1 MNWQVFSYIF
11 LGLSAVLLAGL
22 GVCLW
27 WLLRIKKRSITHN
40 VRQRASAEMTKG
52 EAEEPLWRQ
61 LKELTILHAVATA
74 GAEAT
79 DENMLIERAT
89 QIIGENL
96 YPDNFGLLLL
106 DESAGCLR
114 PHPSYRERD
123 VSKVHLP
130 IPLGKGVCGQVAVLG
145 KPMRVPDVL
154 REPSYL
160 KVDTVIRSEVCVPLK
175 IGERVIGVINAE
187 SAKLGAFTE
196 SDERL
201 LSTLAGQL
209 ATAIDRLRAESAVRH
224 RAGQLDILSR
234 VSREVVASLIPE
246 QVYTAIHQA
255 ATQLMST
262 ETFLIALLDEARGE
276 INPVYFVDQTGLV
289 EANLVPASR
298 GLWEQVISTGEALL
312 INEPNQLVDIPIARA
327 GDAEVTRSILAVP
340 MQLGDKVFGMLSC
353 QSYSSDAYTKDDLRS
368 LSTLA
373 NQAAIAIENARLFE
387 ETQRRLGEIIFL
399 SQIIA
404 ITATENDLTAALNR
418 VCAELAYFFQVPEVG
433 FALFNAQLSA
443 AQIIAEYHASN
454 RPISLGTQIPV
465 AGNPV
470 LTNIL
475 ENERYLAIQDVDTDP
490 LLVPIH
496 EMVEER
502 GIASLLLVPIVFGG
516 EVIGTLEIAD
526 QKRREFAPVEIAI
539 VEKVVSQVG
548 QVLERLGLFAATREQ
563 AERMAQLAVVSEG
576 LNRRLSLEEVIRG
589 IGEGAMALTH
599 AERAA
604 LYLRH
609 PDDTVSASWTKGLSP
624 EYIAQVTG
632 RVAELP
638 GGILM
643 YSQEPILL
651 SDLEALPES
660 SLLRRLG
667 LAEGFR
673 SVELWPLVYE
683 DEVVAA
689 IGCYYDQ
696 AHTSSDAEHEV
707 MLAFA
712 RQAAVAL
719 QNARLFDET
728 RRRAAHLEALNA
740 IISAVAAASDLQ
752 SLLETALDHTLRALG
767 LQMGGIWVGDERALR
782 GFSTE
787 FAETYTQFRL
797 AFPFDMPTTIAVQDW
812 EAVDDK
818 GNYFRFAPIMAQ
830 HNVRASLY
838 VPLLAKGGRIGG
850 LVVSAERPRLWL
862 AEEIALL
869 EGVGR
874 QLGGAAERIT
884 LLEKIQE
891 NARQV
896 QQIMDT
902 VPEGVFLLD
911 EERRVLLAN
920 PVAQEYLAELAGLQV
935 GDTLNRLSGKPL
947 DDLLTPD
954 VQVVWSE
961 LETEGSP
968 RRIFELAVQPL
979 KAGDQPGG
987 WVVVLRDV
995 TQERE
1000 NQARIQMQE
1009 RLATV
1014 GQLAAGIAHDFNNI
1028 MAAIVV
1034 YADLLRRDP
1043 NLPAASRERLLII
1056 QQQVQRAA
1064 SLIRQ
1069 ILDFSRRSVMEQ
1081 STLDLL
1087 PFIKELDKLLRRV
1100 LPETIR
1106 LELTYQPGIYLVNA
1120 DPTRLQQVFMNLAV
1134 NARDASPR
1142 GGILHFELERLEVR
1156 AGDPPPCPEIPPG
1169 TWIRITV
1176 KDSGEG
1182 IPPEVIP
1189 HIFEPF
1195 FTTKSVG
1202 QGTGLGLAQAYGII
1216 KQHDGYIDAH
1226 SQVGKGATFHIY
1238 LRSQEP
1244 VLEETPSPETVVEA
1258 WGAGEMLLVVEDDIS
1273 TREAMHALLEA
1284 YNYQVFTAADGLE
1297 ALRIYEQHA
1306 ESIALVVSDIVMPVM
1321 GGVAL
1326 FRALQERWPHVKI
1339 LFVTGHPMDE
1349 HDQSILEQGNV
1360 HWLQKPFSVGVFSQ
1374 IVHDLLHEA

>member
-1 MNWQVFSYIF
+1 MR
-11 LGLSAVLLAGL
+11 LGG
-22 GVCLW
+22 
-27 WLLRIKKRSITHN
+27 
-40 VRQRASAEMTKG
+40 
-52 EAEEPLWRQ
+52 
-61 LKELTILHAVATA
+61 
-74 GAEAT
+74 
-79 DENMLIERAT
+79 
-89 QIIGENL
+89 
-96 YPDNFGLLLL
+96 
-106 DESAGCLR
+106 
-114 PHPSYRERD
+114 
-123 VSKVHLP
+123 
-130 IPLGKGVCGQVAVLG
+130 
-145 KPMRVPDVL
+145 
-154 REPSYL
+154 
-160 KVDTVIRSEVCVPLK
+160 
-175 IGERVIGVINAE
+175 
-187 SAKLGAFTE
+187 
-196 SDERL
+196 
-201 LSTLAGQL
+201 
-209 ATAIDRLRAESAVRH
+209 
-224 RAGQLDILSR
+224 
-234 VSREVVASLIPE
+234 
-246 QVYTAIHQA
+246 
-255 ATQLMST
+255 
-262 ETFLIALLDEARGE
+262 
-276 INPVYFVDQTGLV
+276 
-289 EANLVPASR
+289 
-298 GLWEQVISTGEALL
+298 
-312 INEPNQLVDIPIARA
+312 
-327 GDAEVTRSILAVP
+327 
-340 MQLGDKVFGMLSC
+340 KVFGMLSC
-353 QSYSSDAYTKDDLRS
+353 QSYRPGTYTQEDLQT

-404 ITATENDLTAALNR
+404 ITATENDLSAALNR
-418 VCAELAYFFQVPEVG
+418 ICAELAHFFQAPEVF
-433 FALFNAQLSA
+433 FALFNAQFTT
-443 AQIIAEYHASN
+443 AQIIAEYHTPD
-454 RPISLGTQIPV
+454 RPNSLGIQIPV
-465 AGNPV
+465 VGNSAM
-470 LTNIL
+470 TYIL
-475 ENERYLAIQDVDTDP
+475 ENEKHLAIVDADID
-490 LLVPIH
+490 LLLAPIH
-496 EMVEER
+496 NGVEQ
-502 GIASLLLVPIVFGG
+502 GGLASLLLVPIVFGG
-516 EVIGTLEIAD
+516 EVIGILEIAD
-526 QKRREFAPVEIAI
+526 QIRRDFAPVEIAL

-563 AERMAQLAVVSEG
+563 AERMAQLALVSEG
-576 LNRRLSLEEVIRG
+576 LNRQLTLEQVIRG

-604 LYLRH
+604 LYLRRA
-609 PDDTVSASWTKGLSP
+609 DNTVSASWTKGLSP
-624 EYIAQVTG
+624 EYLAQVTG
-632 RVAELP
+632 RVEELP

-643 YSQEPILL
+643 HFQEPILL

-712 RQAAVAL
+712 RQAAVVL

-728 RRRAAHLEALNA
+728 RRRAAHLEGLNA

-752 SLLETALDHTLRALG
+752 SLLEIALDHTLRALG
-767 LQMGGIWVGDERALR
+767 LQVGGIWVSDESALR

-787 FAETYTQFRL
+787 FAERYSQIRL

-818 GNYFRFAPIMAQ
+818 ENYFRIAPLMAQ

-838 VPLLAKGGRIGG
+838 VPLLAKGRRIGG
-850 LVVSAERPRLWL
+850 LAVSTERPRLWL

-874 QLGGAAERIT
+874 QLGGAAERIA

-920 PVAQEYLAELAGLQV
+920 PVAQEYLTELTGLKV
-935 GDTLNRLSGKPL
+935 GDTLNRLSGRLL
-947 DDLLTPD
+947 DDLLTPN

-979 KAGDQPGG
+979 KAGDQRGG

-1043 NLPAASRERLLII
+1043 NLPAASRDRLLII

-1169 TWIRITV
+1169 MWIRITV

-1226 SQVGKGATFHIY
+1226 SQVEKGATFHIY

-1244 VLEETPSPETVVEA
+1244 ALEEAPSPETVGEA
-1258 WGAGEMLLVVEDDIS
+1258 WGAGEMLLVVEDDVS
-1273 TREAMHALLEA
+1273 TREAMRALLEA

-1297 ALRIYEQHA
+1297 ALRIYEQHG

-1326 FRALQERWPHVKI
+1326 FRALQERWPQVKM

-1374 IVHDLLHEA
+1374 IVQDLLHEA

>member
-1 MNWQVFSYIF
+1 MNWQVFSYIL

-22 GVCLW
+22 AVCLW
-27 WLLRIKKRSITHN
+27 WLLRSKKGN
-40 VRQRASAEMTKG
+40 VIQDIRHRASAEPPKG

-114 PHPSYRERD
+114 THPSYRERD

-130 IPLGKGVCGQVAVLG
+130 IPLGKGICGQVAVSG
-145 KPMRVPDVL
+145 KPMRVPDVH
-154 REPSYL
+154 REPFYL

-224 RAGQLDILSR
+224 RASQLAILSR
-234 VSREVVASLIPE
+234 VSREVVASLIPD
-246 QVYTAIHQA
+246 QVYAAIHQA
-255 ATQLMST
+255 AAQMMTT
-262 ETFLIALLDEARGE
+262 ETFLIALLDEERQE
-276 INPVYFVDQTGLV
+276 INPVYFVDRHARIAADRIPASNGLV
-289 EANLVPASR
+289 
-298 GLWEQVISTGEALL
+298 GQVISTGEALL
-312 INEPNQLVDIPIARA
+312 INECDDLGDFPIPPSTDNETAR
-327 GDAEVTRSILAVP
+327 SLLAVP
-340 MQLGDKVFGMLSC
+340 MRLGGKVFGMLSC
-353 QSYSSDAYTKDDLRS
+353 QSYRPGTYTQEDLQT

-373 NQAAIAIENARLFE
+373 NQAAIAIENARLFD
-387 ETQRRLGEIIFL
+387 ETQRRLEEIIFL

-404 ITATENDLTAALNR
+404 ITATENDLSAALNR
-418 VCAELAYFFQVPEVG
+418 ICAELAHFFQVSEVF
-433 FALFNAQLSA
+433 FALFNAQFST
-443 AQIIAEYHASN
+443 AQIIAEYHTPD
-454 RPISLGTQIPV
+454 RPNSLGIQIPV
-465 AGNPV
+465 VENPAM
-470 LTNIL
+470 TYIL
-475 ENERYLAIQDVDTDP
+475 ENEKHLAIVDADIE
-490 LLVPIH
+490 LLLAPIH
-496 EMVEER
+496 KGVEQ
-502 GIASLLLVPIVFGG
+502 GGFASLLLVPIVFGG
-516 EVIGTLEIAD
+516 EVIGILEIAD
-526 QKRREFAPVEIAI
+526 QKRREFAPVEIAL

-563 AERMAQLAVVSEG
+563 AERMAQLALVSEG
-576 LNRRLSLEEVIRG
+576 LNRQLTLEQVIRG

-599 AERAA
+599 SERAA
-604 LYLRH
+604 LYLRGA
-609 PDDTVSASWTKGLSP
+609 DNTVSASWTKGLSP
-624 EYIAQVTG
+624 EYLSQVTG

-643 YSQEPILL
+643 HSQEPILL

-683 DEVVAA
+683 DQVVAA

-696 AHTSSDAEHEV
+696 THTSSDAEHEV

-752 SLLETALDHTLRALG
+752 SLLEIALDHTLRALG
-767 LQMGGIWVGDERALR
+767 LQVGGIWVGDEIALR

-787 FAETYTQFRL
+787 FAERYSQIRL
-797 AFPFDMPTTIAVQDW
+797 AFPYDMPTTIAVQDW
-812 EAVDDK
+812 EAVDDIE
-818 GNYFRFAPIMAQ
+818 NYFRFAPLMAQ

-838 VPLLAKGGRIGG
+838 VPLLAKGRRIGG
-850 LVVSAERPRLWL
+850 LAVSAERPRLWL

-874 QLGGAAERIT
+874 QLGGAAERIA

-920 PVAQEYLAELAGLQV
+920 PVAQEYLRELTGLQV
-935 GDTLNRLSGKPL
+935 GDTLDRLSGKPL

-961 LETEGSP
+961 LETEGPP

-1043 NLPAASRERLLII
+1043 NLPAASRDRLLII

-1142 GGILHFELERLEVR
+1142 GGILHFELERLEVS

-1182 IPPEVIP
+1182 IPPEVLP

-1238 LRSQEP
+1238 LRSKELA
-1244 VLEETPSPETVVEA
+1244 LEEAPSPETVGEA
-1258 WGAGEMLLVVEDDIS
+1258 WGAGEMLLVVEDDVS
-1273 TREAMHALLEA
+1273 TREAMRALLEA

-1326 FRALQERWPHVKI
+1326 FRALQERWPQVKM

-1374 IVHDLLHEA
+1374 IVQDLLHEA